1 MLKTK
6 AQFKEPE
13 SWNDGIIN
21 VLEASDGVI
30 TSNRAENIRFGKKV
44 VGVKRFYEAKVAG
57 DEIEGMISIP
67 YGVDVRQT
75 DVIELKNYDRSS
87 SLKDGLYYIS
97 QIQETYT
104 APKSL
109 HISLKKGMVEL
120 DDNRPK
126 SSI

>member
-97 QIQETYT
+97 QIQEAYT